1 MNRFTLHQVIG
12 YRLKVKVVQS
22 ILYLTPLTQYLQI
35 RKELHN
41 VATQ

>member
-22 ILYLTPLTQYLQI
+22 ILIPNTFNPI
-35 RKELHN
+35 PANPKG
-41 VATQ
+41 VA